1 MTAVIYARYSSD
13 NQREESIEGQIR
25 ECTAYAEKNGITVI
39 KHYIDRAFSAKTDN
53 RPEFQQMIK
62 DSGKKLFDV
71 VLVWKFDRFAR
82 NRFDSANYKMILKK
96 NGVHLISVMEPIA
109 EGSQGILVETLL
121 EGMAEYYS
129 AELSEK
135 VIRGQTENALKGK
148 CTGGTGTI
156 GYKIDE
162 DKFYHLDPLTAPL
175 VLEAFQRY
183 DNGDKMVEIVNFLND
198 KGVRN
203 MLGGKMTHSSVNTM
217 LKNRRYIGELSFR
230 DIVVPDAIPVI
241 VPKDLFDRVQ
251 KRLDKNKRAP
261 ACGKADEEYLLT
273 TKLFCGKC
281 GALMFG
287 ESGTSAT
294 GRTYYYYK
302 CANVKRRKG
311 CNKKTVQKDW
321 LEDLVVRET
330 MKLIQDDAV
339 IDKIVQ
345 LVMDVQNQENTTIPL
360 LEKQLREVNKKL
372 DNLMKAIEDG
382 LYTRTTKEHLEALE
396 IQKDELNSY
405 KSQVKYYTELIKSKP
420 EWSLA
425 GIYADE
431 AITGTQVKKRED
443 FQRLINDCM
452 NGDVDMVITKSIS
465 RFARNTLDT
474 LKYVRMLKDKGVA
487 VFFEEEN
494 INTLTMDGELLLVI
508 LSSVAQQEVEN
519 ISANVKKG
527 LKMKMQRGELVGF
540 QGCLGYDY
548 NPEDKT
554 LTVNEEE
561 AAVVRYIFQ
570 RYTEGAGGSVI
581 AKELENLGYKTK
593 RGSPKWAD
601 STVIGIIKN
610 EKYKGDILLG
620 KTFTVDPISK
630 RRLYNFGEE
639 DQFYIREHHEPII
652 SEEVFE
658 AAQEILRRRAKPRSL
673 NVDGKR
679 EKFSR
684 KYAFS
689 CMIECGFC
697 GGTLTRR
704 SWHSSSQYNKAIWQC
719 VVSTKKGKKFC
730 PESKGVDE
738 RTIERAFVESY
749 RLLCQNNKDVLDE
762 FMKRTE
768 EALSES
774 NAGKRLAKAEKDIHA
789 LEVKKNKLVDM
800 RLEDTID
807 KETYD
812 RKYLDL
818 SSQIEQL
825 QKECESL
832 QDAAETESTMRKRV
846 ATFRQTLEQ
855 NEVLDTFD
863 RHIFESIVEKVIVGG
878 YDSNGNKDPYMIVFV
893 YKTGFKNSVDGKN
906 FKPLRKNSKEN
917 HSPAVLCSHASNEAE
932 SMCSDSSDDTCR
944 SGSPFDQTL
953 ICTAEQSHGM
963 ISGKA

>member
-1 MTAVIYARYSSD
+1 MKDV
-13 NQREESIEGQIR
+13 E
-25 ECTAYAEKNGITVI
+25 VI
-39 KHYIDRAFSAKTDN
+39 KAHNTLSPRART
-53 RPEFQQMIK
+53 
-62 DSGKKLFDV
+62 
-71 VLVWKFDRFAR
+71 
-82 NRFDSANYKMILKK
+82 
-96 NGVHLISVMEPIA
+96 
-109 EGSQGILVETLL
+109 
-121 EGMAEYYS
+121 
-129 AELSEK
+129 
-135 VIRGQTENALKGK
+135 
-148 CTGGTGTI
+148 
-156 GYKIDE
+156 
-162 DKFYHLDPLTAPL
+162 
-175 VLEAFQRY
+175 
-183 DNGDKMVEIVNFLND
+183 NF
-198 KGVRN
+198 
-203 MLGGKMTHSSVNTM
+203 
-217 LKNRRYIGELSFR
+217 E
-230 DIVVPDAIPVI
+230 
-241 VPKDLFDRVQ
+241 
-251 KRLDKNKRAP
+251 KRLRVAAYCRVSTD
-261 ACGKADEEYLLT
+261 T
-273 TKLFCGKC
+273 
-281 GALMFG
+281 
-287 ESGTSAT
+287 
-294 GRTYYYYK
+294 
-302 CANVKRRKG
+302 
-311 CNKKTVQKDW
+311 
-321 LEDLVVRET
+321 ED
-330 MKLIQDDAV
+330 Q
-339 IDKIVQ
+339 
-345 LVMDVQNQENTTIPL
+345 
-360 LEKQLREVNKKL
+360 
-372 DNLMKAIEDG
+372 
-382 LYTRTTKEHLEALE
+382 
-396 IQKDELNSY
+396 LNSY

-431 AITGTQVKKRED
+431 AITGTQIKKRED

-554 LTVNEEE
+554 LTVNEKE

-719 VVSTKKGKKFC
+719 VASTKKGKKFC

-832 QDAAETESTMRKRV
+832 QDAAETETTMRKRV
-846 ATFRQTLEQ
+846 AMFRQTLEQ

-878 YDSNGNKDPYMIVFV
+878 YDSDGNKDPYMIVFV

-932 SMCSDSSDDTCR
+932 SICSDSSDDTYRGGMC
-944 SGSPFDQTL
+944 
-953 ICTAEQSHGM
+953 AEQTAQS
-963 ISGKA
+963 IRREKYRFLYEETTR

>member
-1 MTAVIYARYSSD
+1 MKDV
-13 NQREESIEGQIR
+13 E
-25 ECTAYAEKNGITVI
+25 VI
-39 KHYIDRAFSAKTDN
+39 K
-53 RPEFQQMIK
+53 
-62 DSGKKLFDV
+62 
-71 VLVWKFDRFAR
+71 AR
-82 NRFDSANYKMILKK
+82 N
-96 NGVHLISVMEPIA
+96 
-109 EGSQGILVETLL
+109 TLSPR
-121 EGMAEYYS
+121 A
-129 AELSEK
+129 
-135 VIRGQTENALKGK
+135 RT
-148 CTGGTGTI
+148 
-156 GYKIDE
+156 
-162 DKFYHLDPLTAPL
+162 
-175 VLEAFQRY
+175 
-183 DNGDKMVEIVNFLND
+183 NF
-198 KGVRN
+198 
-203 MLGGKMTHSSVNTM
+203 
-217 LKNRRYIGELSFR
+217 E
-230 DIVVPDAIPVI
+230 
-241 VPKDLFDRVQ
+241 
-251 KRLDKNKRAP
+251 KRLRVAAYCRVSTD
-261 ACGKADEEYLLT
+261 T
-273 TKLFCGKC
+273 
-281 GALMFG
+281 
-287 ESGTSAT
+287 
-294 GRTYYYYK
+294 
-302 CANVKRRKG
+302 
-311 CNKKTVQKDW
+311 
-321 LEDLVVRET
+321 ED
-330 MKLIQDDAV
+330 Q
-339 IDKIVQ
+339 
-345 LVMDVQNQENTTIPL
+345 
-360 LEKQLREVNKKL
+360 
-372 DNLMKAIEDG
+372 
-382 LYTRTTKEHLEALE
+382 
-396 IQKDELNSY
+396 LNSY
-405 KSQVKYYTELIKSKP
+405 KSQVEYYTELIKSKP

-832 QDAAETESTMRKRV
+832 QDAAETETTMRKRV
-846 ATFRQTLEQ
+846 AMFRQTLEQ

-878 YDSNGNKDPYMIVFV
+878 YDSDGNKDPYMIVFV

-932 SMCSDSSDDTCR
+932 SMCSDSSDDTYRGGCFSFSEINKLILEYPYCFVAWKLFEIELQVSIR
-944 SGSPFDQTL
+944 MKRVINLVSFDLRTNMFDLEQMSKKIEENIRYLGVPYHDNDMTMYRFFRCAYPSQFQSVEFLDMGKCVKSDAGSPEDYYTGAGRLFFRDACYITRNLLCKDAGKETRRVLSEIDEWLELDALTL
-953 ICTAEQSHGM
+953 IDLPQITGDDRTTSFYKDVIKSIWLCGITVS
-963 ISGKA
+963 

>member
-1 MTAVIYARYSSD
+1 MKDV
-13 NQREESIEGQIR
+13 E
-25 ECTAYAEKNGITVI
+25 VI
-39 KHYIDRAFSAKTDN
+39 K
-53 RPEFQQMIK
+53 
-62 DSGKKLFDV
+62 
-71 VLVWKFDRFAR
+71 AR
-82 NRFDSANYKMILKK
+82 N
-96 NGVHLISVMEPIA
+96 
-109 EGSQGILVETLL
+109 TLSPR
-121 EGMAEYYS
+121 A
-129 AELSEK
+129 
-135 VIRGQTENALKGK
+135 RT
-148 CTGGTGTI
+148 
-156 GYKIDE
+156 
-162 DKFYHLDPLTAPL
+162 
-175 VLEAFQRY
+175 
-183 DNGDKMVEIVNFLND
+183 NF
-198 KGVRN
+198 
-203 MLGGKMTHSSVNTM
+203 
-217 LKNRRYIGELSFR
+217 E
-230 DIVVPDAIPVI
+230 
-241 VPKDLFDRVQ
+241 
-251 KRLDKNKRAP
+251 KRLRVAAYCRVSTD
-261 ACGKADEEYLLT
+261 T
-273 TKLFCGKC
+273 
-281 GALMFG
+281 
-287 ESGTSAT
+287 
-294 GRTYYYYK
+294 
-302 CANVKRRKG
+302 
-311 CNKKTVQKDW
+311 
-321 LEDLVVRET
+321 ED
-330 MKLIQDDAV
+330 Q
-339 IDKIVQ
+339 
-345 LVMDVQNQENTTIPL
+345 
-360 LEKQLREVNKKL
+360 
-372 DNLMKAIEDG
+372 
-382 LYTRTTKEHLEALE
+382 
-396 IQKDELNSY
+396 LNSY

-548 NPEDKT
+548 NPADKT
-554 LTVNEEE
+554 ITINEEE

-789 LEVKKNKLVDM
+789 LEVKKSKLVDM
-800 RLEDTID
+800 RLEDAID

-832 QDAAETESTMRKRV
+832 QDAAETETTMRKRV

-878 YDSNGNKDPYMIVFV
+878 YDSDGNKDPYMIVFV

-932 SMCSDSSDDTCR
+932 SMCSDSSDDTPGIGGIFMRYSYEYKKMCVELYR
-944 SGSPFDQTL
+944 QGKWVETPEGVKEKNFRNMIQIWARTEESCGVEALRHKNQNKVW
-953 ICTAEQSHGM
+953 TAEEKYELVAKVLAGESNRTTAIAAGIDKGLLYSWVRCYKMKGYQGLVAQRQGRPPKEPDMRKKIEPAELTPSEREEM
-963 ISGKA
+963 IRLRAENERLRAEIAVVKKEIALREERCAAQLKAKKLRSSKSSTKKDIN